1 MILMSAFFRKVRRTV
16 PNSITHVA
24 YTCLAKVSMRAFSV
38 ANELERPF
46 ALSVYAVQL

>member
-1 MILMSAFFRKVRRTV
+1 LILMPVFFRKVRRSV

-24 YTCLAKVSMRAFSV
+24 YTCLARVSMRAFS
-38 ANELERPF
+38 ASELERPF